1 MFIILRSLFFLN
13 FYIQSKIRI
22 FSFFLRGINI
32 STNVKIDKNVSLYLT
47 SPFYKSRKG
56 KIIIKKKSL
65 LSQDFICHAYGGNVI
80 IGENTFIGPSVI
92 IYGHGNVTIGDNCL
106 IAMGC
111 KIISSNHSYALGTKI
126 ARQKNI
132 LSPVI
137 IGNDV
142 WLGADVKVLAGVT
155 IGNGSVVAS
164 GSVVTKSLPENS
176 ISAGIPAKII
186 KYRE

>member
-1 MFIILRSLFFLN
+1 MFIILRSLSYLN
-13 FYIQSKIRI
+13 FYFQNKIRI
-22 FSFFLRGINI
+22 LSYYLKGINI
-32 STNVKIDKNVSLYLT
+32 SKNVKVDKNVSLYLT

-65 LSQDFICHAYGGNVI
+65 LSQNFICHAYGGNVI
-80 IGENTFIGPSVI
+80 IGENTFIGPNVI

-111 KIISSNHSYALGTKI
+111 KIISANHSYALGTKI
-126 ARQKNI
+126 AHQKNI

-155 IGNGSVVAS
+155 IGDGCVVAS
-164 GSVVTKSLPENS
+164 GSVVTKSLTENS
-176 ISAGIPAKII
+176 ISVGIPAKII

>member
-1 MFIILRSLFFLN
+1 MANDI
-13 FYIQSKIRI
+13 YIQSKIRI

-111 KIISSNHSYALGTKI
+111 KIISANHSYALGTKI
-126 ARQKNI
+126 VHQKNI

-155 IGNGSVVAS
+155 IGNGCVVAS